1 MRFCGRNCVQAA
13 RKPNSVLDDH
23 SSRRGVTDALDSNL
37 PAGFDS
43 CFHTSLRLTA
53 TGRCVI
59 SPEEWAMIS
68 LPIWSCSVWGLPSRR
83 HYCRRGG
90 LLPHRFTLT
99 AESYMGRFLS
109 RPAQI
114 SEAVCFLLH
123 WPSSGVE
130 TGIPDVIRHTTLRS
144 SDFPPPRSL
153 ALPRQ
158 RSSGR
163 LHLVPV
169 YYCSAYLMQQPFL
182 LPARWEDPRTRRG
195 RLCHLKKPPPKRC
208 WERLPNQAAQ
218 DTS

>member
-144 SDFPPPRSL
+144 SDFPPPRSACASRGSDHPAACTWYQCTTAPHISCSNL
-153 ALPRQ
+153 SCCQ
-158 RSSGR
+158 RDGKT
-163 LHLVPV
+163 HEQGVAD
-169 YYCSAYLMQQPFL
+169 YAI
-182 LPARWEDPRTRRG
+182 
-195 RLCHLKKPPPKRC
+195 
-208 WERLPNQAAQ
+208 
-218 DTS
+218 